1 MITNKRTLF
10 FSAFLL
16 SFCCWT
22 ISVAAQGVSPSYRI
36 DESYIGPGGTLESG
50 SSNYSLEPGQQTT
63 GNAGGVGESEST
75 SYKTQSGNTTT
86 SDPRLTCSVN
96 SGSLNFGGLS
106 TSVTSTGTAN
116 FSVLNY
122 TAYGYNVSI
131 LGSSPTNGAYQL
143 TPLSSNSTTTVGT
156 EQFGINLRDNS
167 SPDIGAEPVQ
177 VPSSDFS
184 TGTIG
189 SNYDIVDS
197 YRYVPGEVIAYA
209 PKSSG
214 QTDYTISYIVNTSIN
229 TPGGQYAANQTL
241 LCTGTY

>member
-1 MITNKRTLF
+1 M
-10 FSAFLL
+10 S
-16 SFCCWT
+16 CWT
-22 ISVAAQGVSPSYRI
+22 ISVAAQGASPSYRI
-36 DESYIGPGGTLESG
+36 DESYIGPGGNLESG
-50 SSNYSLEPGQQTT
+50 SSSYSLEPGQQTT
-63 GNAGGVGESEST
+63 GNPGGVGESEST

-86 SDPRLTCSVN
+86 SEPRLTCSVN

-106 TSVTSTGTAN
+106 TSVTATGTAN

-131 LGSSPTNGAYQL
+131 LGASPTNGSYQL
-143 TPLSSNSTTTVGT
+143 SSLSSNSTSTAGT
-156 EQFGINLRDNS
+156 EQFGINLRNNT
-167 SPDIGAEPVQ
+167 SPDIGADHQQ

-184 TGTIG
+184 SGVVG
-189 SNYDIVDS
+189 ANYNVVDS
-197 YRYVPGEVIAYA
+197 FRYVPGEVIAYA

-229 TPGGQYAANQTL
+229 TPGGQYTSNQTL